1 MLNIKHNLRDKDM
14 EEEFSNEDEDF
25 LNKLDYDVVAQ
36 RACQE
41 IDANNGTIKELKY
54 GNAAVLLET
63 TRRMALDKNGLIH
76 SGNLYSSAA
85 YAALLAINNP
95 HAIVI
100 GAEVKFLAPLEVGNE
115 VVFKAQTL
123 QEDTKKREVKV
134 EGFVLD
140 IKVFDAMFYIAVF
153 EKHVLSLHIAKDIDK
168 PMG

>member
-1 MLNIKHNLRDKDM
+1 M
-14 EEEFSNEDEDF
+14 EDEFPKEDEDF
-25 LNKLDYDVVAQ
+25 LNKLDYDTVIQ

-41 IDANNGTIKELKY
+41 IDANNGSIKELKQ
-54 GNAAVLLET
+54 GNAVVFLET
-63 TRRMALDKNGLIH
+63 SRRMVLDKNGLIH

-85 YAALLAINNP
+85 YAALLAVNNP
-95 HAIVI
+95 NAVVI

-140 IKVFDAMFYIAVF
+140 IKIFDAMFYVAVF
-153 EKHVLSLHIAKDIDK
+153 EKHVLSLHITKEMEK
-168 PMG
+168 KMG